1 MTKTTLVYS
10 TSNYKHCKH
19 ALVYEPTVILPIE
32 KFLLAVYENAK
43 RARAA
48 KRLVIKNNSYVY
60 TPSDE
65 WKERFIR
72 FKFLNK

>member
-1 MTKTTLVYS
+1 MTRTKLVYS

-19 ALVYEPTVILPIE
+19 ALVYEPRTTSPIE
-32 KFLLAVYENAK
+32 KFLLAVYENSK
-43 RARAA
+43 RVNAA

-65 WKERFIR
+65 WKETFIR
-72 FKFLNK
+72 FKFLDK